1 MVVKYLKFVL
11 KNYLFAALSMI
22 FAIMYAVSASK
33 LPAKSLTF
41 SKPVL
46 YCLIPLFIWNI
57 VKSVIDFRKTVADTE
72 TPEKEKWSCSM
83 HITKPKLIVTLATI
97 AYVALLPVGGFLLCT
112 ALYLGGL
119 AWYLGIRKSLKLILF
134 VGLYTAVVYAIFGL
148 WLNVR
153 LPASILF

>member
-1 MVVKYLKFVL
+1 
-11 KNYLFAALSMI
+11 
-22 FAIMYAVSASK
+22 
-33 LPAKSLTF
+33 
-41 SKPVL
+41 
-46 YCLIPLFIWNI
+46 
-57 VKSVIDFRKTVADTE
+57 
-72 TPEKEKWSCSM
+72 M

-153 LPASILF
+153 LPAGILF

>member
-1 MVVKYLKFVL
+1 MVRKYLRFVV
-11 KNYLFAALSMI
+11 KNYLFAVLSLV
-22 FAIMYAVSASK
+22 FAIMYTVSASR

-46 YCLIPLFIWNI
+46 LCLIPLFIWNFT
-57 VKSVIDFRKTVADTE
+57 KSVVEFRKTAADTQ
-72 TPEKEKWSCSM
+72 TPDAEKWNCSM
-83 HITKPKLIVTLATI
+83 HITKPKLIVTLATF

-119 AWYLGIRKSLKLILF
+119 AWYLGIRNPLRLILF
-134 VGLYTAVVYAIFGL
+134 VVLYTAVVYVIFGL

-153 LPASILF
+153 LPAGMLF